1 MRTQAVIGRFL
12 ILGTLVAGG
21 CVGVVGGTGTEDPPP
36 TGVPVVCV
44 GEFVNTMT
52 SERRPFPCTRTGNTC
67 VASTD
72 PQAESCGVD
81 FEIINEQMT
90 TVVPGFDRAN
100 IGDGFCACRDAVPP
114 TGEGGSCQTVCQEVA
129 LKTLNNNQP
138 NGPWTCQNVMEAA
151 NGVKQGFVCTHG
163 SYVLLNGGPAEYLVR
178 LAGTQ
183 TSSGSVDLGV
193 TTVSRSATSNVEGW
207 MTYTT
212 GDRSRG
218 CGESGCRMIVNRI
231 GLKVNPFTIAG
242 FSIEVFGVTI
252 FSFGGV
258 TLEDAGVVNQGFVE
272 GRVFDDGFFSLL
284 PGNAKLVG
292 MVDLGATNNLNASF
306 AQAITGHVDFATGNV
321 VFNPFSM
328 PGNDG
333 QMTITALSGTAAAG
347 PPVAAIATPAVV
359 ECTSQQGTSVT
370 LDATGTTEPDGEA
383 VSFAWTVNGAPAGT
397 GPQRVASLRLGAND
411 VQLTATDS
419 RLSVGRA
426 AKSITVRDTTAPAF
440 VNPGRADHTACDPL
454 ADRLPLTPPQVTDTC
469 TGIASLQAFLI
480 TQNGSPVSPPR
491 PLVTGA
497 AELAAGEHG
506 IQWLARDAAG
516 NQSTMNQIV
525 RVGPAMQA
533 TDHFE
538 LRDRVVVV
546 NGRGVEAGVGSTGN
560 GQSQLGVQSRIG
572 EILSVG
578 PIFMQNFAR
587 VTGRAASQGSITLQQ
602 GASAGVL
609 QPNTPVNLGQIAWL
623 APVAG
628 TVFGGT
634 DVVVPPD
641 TIAPPFTQTSFGRLQ
656 VMSRSRATIPAN
668 TTIRELWLEPDSTL
682 VVQGTNARIVV
693 RDRWIH
699 RGRIT
704 AAQAG
709 SKAQVFVLGDE
720 LRLEKP
726 VQGLGLIAPNAR
738 VTITTMA
745 NNTKL
750 SLLAGK
756 IVEVQP
762 DVRLTCDRAATLP
775 TP

>member
-1 MRTQAVIGRFL
+1 MKRIL
-12 ILGTLVAGG
+12 ILGMFGAGG
-21 CVGVVGGTGTEDPPP
+21 CTGVVGPSGGGNPPP
-36 TGVPVVCV
+36 TGVPVICV
-44 GEFVNTMT
+44 GEFVNTVT
-52 SERRPFPCTRTGNTC
+52 GERRPFPCDRTGDTC

-81 FEIINEQMT
+81 FEVVEGEMR

-100 IGDGFCACRDAVPP
+100 IGDGFCACRDPDVPP
-114 TGEGGSCQTVCQEVA
+114 AQQSGSCQTVCQEVA
-129 LKTLNNNQP
+129 LKTLNANDP
-138 NGPWTCQNVMEAA
+138 NGPWTCENVTEPA
-151 NGVKQGFVCTHG
+151 NGVKSGFICTHG
-163 SYVLLNGGPAEYLVR
+163 SVVFLNGGPAEYLVR

-183 TSSGSVDLGV
+183 QSSGSVDLGV

-207 MTYTT
+207 MTFTT

-218 CGESGCRMIVNRI
+218 CGESGCPMIVNRL
-231 GLKVNPFTIAG
+231 GLKVDPFHIDG
-242 FSIEVFGVTI
+242 FSVEVFGYTV

-272 GRVFDDGFFSLL
+272 GRVFDDGTFALS
-284 PGNAKLVG
+284 PGNARLVG
-292 MVDLGATNNLNASF
+292 MVDMGATNFLNAPV
-306 AQAITGHVDFATGNV
+306 AQTITGRVDFATGDI
-321 VFNPFSM
+321 VFDPFSM

-333 QMTITALSGTAAAG
+333 QMTITGLAGTPAAG
-347 PPVAAIATPAVV
+347 PPVATIATPSVV
-359 ECTSQQGTSVT
+359 ECAGPQGTGVT

-397 GPQRVASLRLGAND
+397 GAQRIAFLPLGVND
-411 VQLTATDS
+411 VQLTATDA

-426 AKSITVRDTTAPAF
+426 TKNVTVRDTTAPGF
-440 VNPGRADHTACDPL
+440 VNPGRADLTSCDPV
-454 ADRLPLTPPQVTDTC
+454 ADRLPLVPPQVTDAC
-469 TGIASLQAFLI
+469 TGITSLQAFLV
-480 TQNGSPVSPPR
+480 TQNGAPVSPPR
-491 PLVTGA
+491 VLDAGA
-497 AELAAGEHG
+497 AQLAAGEHV
-506 IQWLARDAAG
+506 IQWIARDGAG
-516 NQSTMNQIV
+516 NQSSLNQIV
-525 RVGPAMQA
+525 RVGPAVQA

-538 LRDRVVVV
+538 LRDRVLVV
-546 NGRGVEAGVGSTGN
+546 NGRGIEAGVGSTGS
-560 GQSQLGVQSRIG
+560 GTSQIGVQARLG

-587 VTGRAASQGSITLQQ
+587 VTGRAASAGAITLQQ

-623 APVAG
+623 QPVAG
-628 TVFGGT
+628 TAFGGA

-641 TIAPPFTQTSFGRLQ
+641 TIAPPFTTTSFGRLQ

-668 TTIRELWLEPDSTL
+668 TTIRELWLEPDATL
-682 VVQGTNARIVV
+682 VVQGASPRIVV

-699 RGRIT
+699 RGRV
-704 AAQAG
+704 AGAQAG
-709 SKAQVFVLGDE
+709 SRGQVFVLGDE

-750 SLLAGK
+750 SVLAGK

-762 DVRLTCDRAATLP
+762 DVRLVCDRAASLP
-775 TP
+775 SP